1 MILPVGYLPN
11 NEHLKDNA
19 FSMAFPGMMP
29 TIYWYESMSLIES
42 SYTTKSQGLGIHTAK
57 LYISLHLA

>member
-29 TIYWYESMSLIES
+29 TIYWYESMSLIVARVAGSLTPKTSVS
-42 SYTTKSQGLGIHTAK
+42 SL
-57 LYISLHLA
+57 

>member
-19 FSMAFPGMMP
+19 FSMAIPGMMP
-29 TIYWYESMSLIES
+29 TIYYESMSLIES
-42 SYTTKSQGLGIHTAK
+42 SYTTKS
-57 LYISLHLA
+57 